1 MQKCIRVVGVA
12 LLFVLTAAA
21 DDWPRTEIFAGYNFV
36 RFNPNSGY
44 IPSFNANGGS
54 GQFVVNFN
62 RWFGLALD
70 AGAVNKGTLGGFN
83 VDTTVVNF
91 VAGPRVTLHN
101 KSRFVPFFQALFG
114 GAYATTSLNLL
125 VTPALAAE
133 QLPVVLPPG
142 LILPPGLPV
151 SARLVASHTGFAMLA
166 GGGLD
171 IKISRHV
178 SFRPVEADYYLTR
191 VSRLENNIIDDHVNR
206 NNFRYAAG
214 LNFMLGGEQ
223 PAPPPP
229 PPVHP
234 MKTCPDGTKIPADAA
249 CPKLNAK
256 LSLSASP
263 QELCQG
269 ETSQVNA
276 LLSGADSNQLN
287 FQWSINGQPISQGH
301 SLVFGSTGQEP
312 GNYTV
317 ALTVNGAMFNPA
329 SAQTTITV
337 HEYRPP
343 AGTVQASPA
352 EIHAGDKSTISANFT
367 GQCGGP
373 IQPPTFTA
381 SEGSIQGD
389 QFDSAGVQF
398 DATNKAEQRK
408 AVTITAKAADN
419 RSFGTAT
426 TTVEVVKGAV
436 VEAIRLPD
444 VLFDA
449 NSARVNNCGKRIL
462 LEQLRAYF
470 ERDSGG
476 RAVLVGHQS
485 SDEKAANLAEQRALN
500 AAAVITAGTGVCLSI
515 PQSQVL
521 VSSPGVEQN
530 GVGFEAG
537 FCSSSVRGGA
547 SSASE
552 MRRVEVWFVPS
563 GGELPSSVKNYQEAS
578 ALPISSVGCPK

>member
-1 MQKCIRVVGVA
+1 MQKCIRVVGAA

-36 RFNPNSGY
+36 RFNPNSGFF
-44 IPSFNANGGS
+44 PSFNANGGS
-54 GQFVVNFN
+54 GQFVFNFN

-70 AGAVNKGTLGGFN
+70 AGAVNKGVLNGFN

-91 VAGPRVTLHN
+91 VAGPRITIHN
-101 KSRFVPFFQALFG
+101 KSRFVPFFQTLVG
-114 GAYATTSLNLL
+114 GAYGTASTGISAF
-125 VTPALAAE
+125 PAV
-133 QLPVVLPPG
+133 LPTALPPG
-142 LILPPGLPV
+142 LVLPPDLPV
-151 SARLVASHTGFAMLA
+151 SARLVTSHTGFALLA

-178 SFRPVEADYYLTR
+178 AFRPIGVDYYLTR
-191 VSRLENNIIDDHVNR
+191 VPSLLTGNVSNR
-206 NNFRYAAG
+206 NNVRYSAG

-229 PPVHP
+229 PPAHP
-234 MKTCPDGTKIPADAA
+234 MKTCPDGTKVPADAA
-249 CPKLNAK
+249 CPKLTAK
-256 LSLSASP
+256 LGLSASP
-263 QELCQG
+263 QEVCQG

-352 EIHAGDKSTISANFT
+352 EIHVGDKSTISANFS

-389 QFDSAGVQF
+389 QFDSTGVQF
-398 DATNKAEQRK
+398 DPSNKGEQRK

-436 VEAIRLPD
+436 AAAIRLPD

-470 ERDSGG
+470 ERDPGG

-485 SDEKAANLAEQRALN
+485 SDEKAANLSEQRALN
-500 AAAVITAGTGVCLSI
+500 AAAVITAGTGVCLST
-515 PQSQVL
+515 PKSQVL
-521 VSSPGVEQN
+521 VSWPGVEQN

-547 SSASE
+547 PGTME

-563 GGELPSSVKNYQEAS
+563 GGELPSSVNNYQEAS
-578 ALPISSVGCPK
+578 ALPISSIGCPK